1 MPLIDVR
8 SIYIYRSLKGT
19 VAKQREGVLQ
29 SCELNIL
36 VQETF
41 TRIWPVHTKKYNYI
55 SIHTIVLFIVLSL
68 DEIVMKASS
77 FLCAFNVISVV

>member
-1 MPLIDVR
+1 M
-8 SIYIYRSLKGT
+8 SEAFTYRSLKGT

-41 TRIWPVHTKKYNYI
+41 TRIKARSHQ
-55 SIHTIVLFIVLSL
+55 
-68 DEIVMKASS
+68 EI
-77 FLCAFNVISVV
+77 